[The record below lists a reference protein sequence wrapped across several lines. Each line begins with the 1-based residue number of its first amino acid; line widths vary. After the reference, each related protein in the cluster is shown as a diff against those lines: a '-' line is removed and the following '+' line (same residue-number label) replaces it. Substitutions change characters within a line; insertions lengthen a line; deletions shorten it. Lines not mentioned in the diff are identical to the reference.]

1 MSAAKRLRG
10 GEIVYHE
17 TLSGRHQAGV
27 RCVRC
32 GRVINVEWTA
42 DDLADVECRGHGL
55 RLGRC
60 ATCYVDEADDVDADA
75 TGAED
80 GVPAVSNTPGEGYIY
95 VTLEPGGRLVAGPS
109 DYDRC
114 ADLEVLLTGVASC
127 GCCHVTV
134 VHCGWCAAPV
144 ATRHPALE
152 DVDEAVDCGYCNH
165 CDRIITV
172 VPSKRSGRANGVRKD
187 GNRPDGSRP
196 ENLRPD
202 SLRPDSLRPD
212 SLRADGVRADGIR
225 PNGARRTH
233 IFVDRVA
240 SPDEVADE
248 RWAIWR
254 QHTLDEVDD
263 VATWLSMLDEIPQS
277 DLELLEIS
285 ADQIEFP
292 RRQARLTMEGWLAT
306 FGGRGGV
313 APSEPRD
320 ASE

>member
-1 MSAAKRLRG
+1 VSVKRLRG

-17 TLSGRHQAGV
+17 TIAGRHQAGV

-32 GRVINVEWTA
+32 GRVINVEWTS

-60 ATCYVDEADDVDADA
+60 ASCFVDAADADDTGDALVFVTIVDPAA
-75 TGAED
+75 AEGSSSVRD
-80 GVPAVSNTPGEGYIY
+80 GYIY
-95 VTLEPGGRLVAGPS
+95 VTLEPGGRLAAGPS
-109 DYDRC
+109 SYDHC

-144 ATRHPALE
+144 AARHPSL
-152 DVDEAVDCGYCNH
+152 DDIDETMDCGYCNH
-165 CDRIITV
+165 CDRIIAVT
-172 VPSKRSGRANGVRKD
+172 PRKD
-187 GNRPDGSRP
+187 GG
-196 ENLRPD
+196 
-202 SLRPDSLRPD
+202 
-212 SLRADGVRADGIR
+212 
-225 PNGARRTH
+225 RRSH
-233 IFVDRVA
+233 RFVDRVA

-254 QHTLDEVDD
+254 QQTLDEVDD
-263 VATWLSMLDEIPQS
+263 VATWLSLLDDIPNS
-277 DLELLEIS
+277 DLELLEIT

-320 ASE
+320 ATE